1 MGVSAHTQKMNIQRN
16 PNDRPPQSKRRP
28 ESGESAQA
36 PVDVEDQPLRVRWL
50 IVSDADVAAHV
61 FGPSDVTTIVLS
73 PSNLAAL
80 TVHTLAIKIGDGR
93 VVALTV
99 GSND

>member
-1 MGVSAHTQKMNIQRN
+1 M
-16 PNDRPPQSKRRP
+16 
-28 ESGESAQA
+28 
-36 PVDVEDQPLRVRWL
+36 
-50 IVSDADVAAHV
+50 AAHV